1 MLLPTAHE
9 TNPTLLILECGMT
22 AMAAA
27 LSFAFPRMGST

>member
-22 AMAAA
+22 WTAVEKSKGVAKG
-27 LSFAFPRMGST
+27 RG